1 MALLGVL
8 ALVAI
13 AAQPVPAQAASRAA
27 ASTRPPQAVAYA
39 RIALVRVLTYYNGVV
54 KSDGVP
60 IPVLSPCASDGVLVG
75 TTGSGLNT
83 FSYVL
88 TPTAA
93 VNPFV
98 PCQGVQAAFQQ
109 LSGAASHWSIGHIDV
124 LLNVAYTGTS
134 DAQIG
139 ALRYTIDPAQLS
151 TNGGPTAPKL
161 QLLALSIPQGSPTHD
176 LPVLSVPQPSDAPPD
191 PASSVLLDLTSYS
204 GQPSA
209 RDSVTSDQA
218 KTTLY
223 PISLPAPQQAAP
235 AATAARPGGSA
246 TPATQVATATPS
258 AMTPDVSAAT
268 VGIGAPLI
276 DGNGRL
282 TGMVIPDGRGNHTIA
297 SLDAVARAIGPVS
310 SQPGLL
316 MTQWQQGI
324 TSYYAA
330 QPQFSQAATSF
341 AALTQSYPDFGG
353 VAPFTHAAQ
362 QSSIAIPPLTR
373 DTVQPGDQQ
382 NLSNAL
388 ITRIIVILV
397 AIVLLL
403 LLIGI
408 GVVVLVRRR
417 RKSIVSPMLAV
428 PPEEA
433 MLNLLPRD
441 LPLDAIPLD
450 IIPPSTSAAPAFLD
464 VANEPTR
471 PLPAIT
477 GGPATAKDLE
487 AIATIKMPAQHQRLP
502 RARQGMALMP
512 HAAGLTDPG
521 IKRATDPNQ
530 DNILAVQ
537 GIRLTGGRV
546 QPYGLFIV
554 ADGMGGHLN
563 GLEASRLAIEVIA
576 SNILQTLNTSLPL
589 DDATLLNLLRESL
602 LKAASE
608 LRRRNVSER
617 LDMGTTVTAAL
628 VVDDL
633 AYVAN
638 VGDSRTYLMSP
649 EIGLRQITT
658 DHSVVASLVSAGVI
672 RPEDVYRHPRR
683 NQIYRSLGGEQEN
696 VEVDTFEVA
705 LQAGDKLL
713 LCSDGLWEMVRD
725 PQIEHILRAT
735 ADPQLAVDL
744 LVREAN
750 ANGGEDNISAVVV
763 RLLEDVPQT
772 AKPGLRVVVA
782 PQAAAASP
790 AAPPVEPALENAPG
804 AQPPPSA

>member
-1 MALLGVL
+1 MVLLGVL

-13 AAQPVPAQAASRAA
+13 AAQPAPAHAASAPAA
-27 ASTRPPQAVAYA
+27 TRPPQAVAYA
-39 RIALVRVLTYYNGVV
+39 RIALVRVLTYYNGTV

-124 LLNVAYTGTS
+124 LLNVAYTGTG
-134 DAQIG
+134 DTQIG
-139 ALRYTIDPAQLS
+139 ALHYTIDPAQLS
-151 TNGGPTAPKL
+151 TNGGPTAPLL
-161 QLLALSIPQGSPTHD
+161 QLLALSIPQGSPSHD

-191 PASSVLLDLTSYS
+191 PASSVLLDLTSFS

-209 RDSVTSDQA
+209 RDSMTSDQV

-223 PISLPAPQQAAP
+223 PISLSAPQQAAP
-235 AATAARPGGSA
+235 AATATRSGGSA
-246 TPATQVATATPS
+246 TPATQVATATPP
-258 AMTPDVSAAT
+258 AMTPDVSAT

-282 TGMVIPDGRGNHTIA
+282 TGMVIPDSRGNHTIA
-297 SLDAVARAIGPVS
+297 SLDAVARAIGPVN
-310 SQPGLL
+310 SQPGPL
-316 MTQWQQGI
+316 MAQWQQGI

-330 QPQFSQAATSF
+330 PPQFSQAATSF
-341 AALTQSYPDFGG
+341 AALAQSYPDFGG
-353 VAPFTHAAQ
+353 VAPFTSAAQ
-362 QSSIAIPPLTR
+362 QSSRAIPSLTR
-373 DTVQPGDQQ
+373 DTAQPGDQHNQ
-382 NLSNAL
+382 SNAL
-388 ITRIIVILV
+388 MIRIIVILV

-403 LLIGI
+403 LLIGV
-408 GVVVLVRRR
+408 GVAVLVRRR
-417 RKSIVSPMLAV
+417 RKSTISSIPAV

-450 IIPPSTSAAPAFLD
+450 IIPPATPAAPAFHD

-477 GGPATAKDLE
+477 GGPAAAKDID

-512 HAAGLTDPG
+512 HAAGLTNPG
-521 IKRATDPNQ
+521 IKRAADPNQ

-537 GIRLTGGRV
+537 GLRLTGGRV

-589 DDATLLNLLRESL
+589 DDTTLLNLLRESL
-602 LKAASE
+602 LKAAAE

-638 VGDSRTYLMSP
+638 VGDSRTYVMSP
-649 EIGLRQITT
+649 ETGLHQITM

-683 NQIYRSLGGEQEN
+683 NQIYRSLGGEQES

-782 PQAAAASP
+782 PLAAPASP
-790 AAPPVEPALENAPG
+790 AAPPVEPVLENAPG
-804 AQPPPSA
+804 AQSPPSAQ